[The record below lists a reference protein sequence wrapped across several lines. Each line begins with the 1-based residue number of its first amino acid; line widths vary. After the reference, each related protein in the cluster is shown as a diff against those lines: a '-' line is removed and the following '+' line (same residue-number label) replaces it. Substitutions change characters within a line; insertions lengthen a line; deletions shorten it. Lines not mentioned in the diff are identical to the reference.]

1 MALIHVY
8 NGIGNE
14 VTTYHGSGMVKDA
27 VPGIDWE
34 HALILRAGRAI
45 SPDYRLQDDD
55 IIFIRIL
62 PTAMT
67 TALIATAITL
77 AVIGVA
83 GGIIAGAM
91 LYNQRVEL
99 EALQNAQKAAKSK
112 HTIDKLPFVK
122 GAQNSAATGQYFPYL
137 IGESLFTPYLLSPPH
152 YTLAGP
158 RGEDQYLNLVL
169 ECGFNDIL
177 IKKLAMKNTTVK
189 TWTDSAA
196 QNGVYH
202 FDKGLYYDR
211 RNRIEIRQTGDFTI
225 SAFNKKIIG
234 VGVNKQIPHEHASD
248 DAEENARI
256 EKEWKQ
262 GVIQELASHPMAVEV
277 IVLFD
282 GLRKFEDDAW
292 ISQSVTLKA
301 EWTNNPES
309 SSPDWHSFD
318 SGFYQNGNTSF
329 KFTYNTRKQMRYCAY
344 QTFSAYESYGK
355 KISVRLT
362 RVTPKAKGNSQENV
376 IFLAAQTICYD
387 AKKSTADTLIP
398 ASVLEPDKRD
408 KCTRIGIRVI
418 ANENTSGM
426 LDSFSV
432 VQAGLART
440 WDSASRSWSAQK
452 KPTRNL
458 ASWVLEILTSPHH
471 IPSQYKDDELD
482 LASFGAWYEYCERE
496 GFYADG
502 VLTKGEKK
510 KNTLETLCHNGNAS
524 LVYNEFTGK
533 IEVAIDNGR
542 PYSVALLNSENII
555 SIQTSK
561 TFKRKTD
568 GKKVTYINR
577 GAGYD
582 ADSVIF
588 MRNGKEYNP
597 ETDTITTTALK
608 YITDYKM
615 AYKYVWRQMA
625 EEAAAPR
632 TVVVKVGAEGAYY
645 PLFSRVE
652 VQHKAL
658 PAGIAHAIVKEVTWW
673 GGLLKTIIL
682 DSPVQFPHGKR
693 CGVLVHCVDNKGHG
707 VCAVEVAGTGKTDTL
722 QVVSSLR
729 KSADSIP
736 HAGDALSFG
745 MLDIDG
751 GFSAV
756 TRTMKIVG
764 IEPADYG
771 YSLTLKDYNSAL
783 YRYGTL
789 PEYKSNITYI
799 PDGNP
804 KPHVSDK
811 GYVTRDE
818 LEKANEQ
825 ALQEAARKA
834 AEKATREATEM
845 IAHGYRFSNVYN
857 IPELETS
864 LEALITKMD
873 DDARTASDGLSITKD
888 EILLKVEDTE
898 NALRAYIAITKDTI
912 LTRVED
918 EKNKLNTTI
927 AQTKDAIIAQ
937 AADMKKELKGLL
949 SVQAG
954 AVQAFVKG
962 GGASGRMSLSL
973 NLPIMIDDKTHDML
987 IDGVGLQLVN
997 SVYAKVKGT
1006 NYYGIRGDV
1015 SNEVIK
1021 NLRDVAVKKG
1031 LLASQIILDADQ
1043 INIAGQTVYT
1053 ARKTSTISS
1062 EVGKRARSY
1071 ADDVAKSRQRELV
1084 EAISEN
1090 ISAGRTVID
1099 GGYLKT
1105 SLIDVDRIIVQRLQ
1119 IDSDKSSDQDF
1130 EAWFDKYNG
1139 LKINNNGK
1147 EIFRVASDGRMQMGN
1162 NIFFKYVPYWIAGC
1176 IMCYAFETVKS
1187 FCKDNGF
1194 NTFNVLGTY
1203 NGQTF
1208 NTIQTTKTERH
1219 KIWCLCFNPK
1229 GLEPRPFWEE
1239 ADVTTVEYT
1248 LTLYYGDSKIRT
1260 AYYKDYPDLPDV
1272 APSLFYWN
1280 FEKKGYWSKDINDVY
1295 IPQQT
1300 DERLDF
1306 DAYTGAKETN
1316 YVMIIENIPT
1326 AKPSGHGIVW
1336 KDGDFLKIS

>member
-189 TWTDSAA
+189 TWTNSAA

-309 SSPDWHSFD
+309 PSPDWHSFD

-432 VQAGLART
+432 IQAGLART

-577 GAGYD
+577 EAGYD

-608 YITDYKM
+608 YITDYRM

-625 EEAAAPR
+625 EEASAPR

-673 GGLLKTIIL
+673 GDLLKTIIL

-771 YSLTLKDYNSAL
+771 YSLTLKDYNADL
-783 YRYGTL
+783 YKYGTL

-818 LEKANEQ
+818 LKRVNEQ
-825 ALQEAARKA
+825 ALKQAALEAAAKA
-834 AEKATREATEM
+834 AQAAIDT
-845 IAHGYRFSNVYN
+845 IARGNTFSDAFQLNGYG
-857 IPELETS
+857 TS
-864 LEALITKMD
+864 LENLIDKMD
-873 DDARTASDGLSITKD
+873 KDARNAKDGLSITKD
-888 EILLKVEDTE
+888 EILLKVSDTE
-898 NALRAYIAITKDTI
+898 EGLQAYIGITKKEI
-912 LTRVED
+912 LAKADDMRRELTAL
-918 EKNKLNTTI
+918 LNI
-927 AQTKDAIIAQ
+927 
-937 AADMKKELKGLL
+937 
-949 SVQAG
+949 QAG
-954 AVQAFVKG
+954 AIHALVKG
-962 GGASGRMSLSL
+962 GGAKGQMSLSV
-973 NLPIMIDDKTHDML
+973 NLPVMIDDKTRDKL
-987 IDGVGLQLVN
+987 IKVSSLEKVN
-997 SVYAKVKGT
+997 AVYAKVKDT
-1006 NYYGIRGDV
+1006 DYYGIKG
-1015 SNEVIK
+1015 NAGGTAIK
-1021 NLRDVAVKKG
+1021 LLWEDARRAA
-1031 LLASQIILDADQ
+1031 LLASQIVLEADQ
-1043 INIAGQTVYT
+1043 IQFKSDNIFVN
-1053 ARKTSTISS
+1053 
-1062 EVGKRARSY
+1062 GKLK
-1071 ADDVAKSRQRELV
+1071 ADYINVLELAAKNTF
-1084 EAISEN
+1084 IEN
-1090 ISAGRTVID
+1090 
-1099 GGYLKT
+1099 L
-1105 SLIDVDRIIVQRLQ
+1105 IVQKLR

-1130 EAWFDKYNG
+1130 EAWFDKTNG
-1139 LKINNNGK
+1139 LKINNNGM

-1162 NIFFKYVPYWIAGC
+1162 NIFFKHVPYWIAGR
-1176 IMCYAFETVKS
+1176 ILCYAFETVKS
-1187 FCKDNGF
+1187 FCKNNGF

-1203 NGQTF
+1203 NGQAF

-1219 KIWCLCFNPK
+1219 KIWCLCFNPR
-1229 GLEPRPFWEE
+1229 GLEPSPFWEE

-1248 LTLYYGDSKIRT
+1248 LTLYYGDSKIHT

-1306 DAYTGAKETN
+1306 DAYIGAKETN

>member
-45 SPDYRLQDDD
+45 RPDYRLQDDD

-262 GVIQELASHPMAVEV
+262 GVIQELASNPMGVEV
-277 IVLFD
+277 IILFD
-282 GLRKFEDDAW
+282 GLRKYDNDAW
-292 ISQSVTLKA
+292 ISQLVTLKA

-309 SSPDWHSFD
+309 PSPDWHSFD

-329 KFTYNTRKQMRYCAY
+329 SFTYNTRKQMRY
-344 QTFSAYESYGK
+344 SATQMFTAEQCYNK

-362 RVTPKAKGNSQENV
+362 RVTPKAQGNSQENV

-432 VQAGLART
+432 IQAGLART

-533 IEVAIDNGR
+533 IEAAIDNGR

-577 GAGYD
+577 EAGYD

-658 PAGIAHAIVKEVTWW
+658 PAGIAHAIVKDVTWW

-818 LEKANEQ
+818 LKRVNEQ
-825 ALQEAARKA
+825 ALKQAALEAAAKA
-834 AEKATREATEM
+834 AQAAIDT
-845 IAHGYRFSNVYN
+845 IARGNTFSDAFQLNGYG
-857 IPELETS
+857 TS
-864 LEALITKMD
+864 LENLIDKMD
-873 DDARTASDGLSITKD
+873 EDARNAKDGLSITKD
-888 EILLKVEDTE
+888 EILLKVSDTE
-898 NALRAYIAITKDTI
+898 EGLQAYIGITKKEI
-912 LTRVED
+912 LAKADDMRRELTAL
-918 EKNKLNTTI
+918 LNI
-927 AQTKDAIIAQ
+927 
-937 AADMKKELKGLL
+937 
-949 SVQAG
+949 QAG
-954 AVQAFVKG
+954 AIHALVKG
-962 GGASGRMSLSL
+962 GGAKGQMSLSV
-973 NLPIMIDDKTHDML
+973 NLPVMIDDKTRDKL
-987 IDGVGLQLVN
+987 IKVSSLEKVN
-997 SVYAKVKGT
+997 AVYAKVKDT
-1006 NYYGIRGDV
+1006 DYYGIKG
-1015 SNEVIK
+1015 NAGGTAIK
-1021 NLRDVAVKKG
+1021 LLWEDARRAA
-1031 LLASQIILDADQ
+1031 LLASQIVLEADQ
-1043 INIAGQTVYT
+1043 IQFKSDNIFVN
-1053 ARKTSTISS
+1053 
-1062 EVGKRARSY
+1062 GKLK
-1071 ADDVAKSRQRELV
+1071 ADYINVLELAAKNTFIENLV
-1084 EAISEN
+1084 
-1090 ISAGRTVID
+1090 
-1099 GGYLKT
+1099 
-1105 SLIDVDRIIVQRLQ
+1105 VQKLR

-1139 LKINNNGK
+1139 LKIKNKGE
-1147 EIFRVASDGRMQMGN
+1147 EIFKVDPAGNAFLKNAFLQNGTFTGNIYSGPLELSPRAPTGVVLEFIANETVFDCVNRLQGVLKESLLGLGSFNGVDITKIIFYGGYMHNFENMFNPDKKVDPIGWLVGSVTFCAIEGGNYTYNFRQAFRRDGRKEFEQN
-1162 NIFFKYVPYWIAGC
+1162 DTIPYAMTFVEHAGSKT
-1176 IMCYAFETVKS
+1176 FRLKNLPETPPSIDGFVWR
-1187 FCKDNGF
+1187 DNQGF
-1194 NTFNVLGTY
+1194 LRIT
-1203 NGQTF
+1203 
-1208 NTIQTTKTERH
+1208 
-1219 KIWCLCFNPK
+1219 
-1229 GLEPRPFWEE
+1229 
-1239 ADVTTVEYT
+1239 
-1248 LTLYYGDSKIRT
+1248 
-1260 AYYKDYPDLPDV
+1260 
-1272 APSLFYWN
+1272 
-1280 FEKKGYWSKDINDVY
+1280 
-1295 IPQQT
+1295 
-1300 DERLDF
+1300 
-1306 DAYTGAKETN
+1306 
-1316 YVMIIENIPT
+1316 
-1326 AKPSGHGIVW
+1326 
-1336 KDGDFLKIS
+1336 